1 MANINW
7 NELGQEL
14 PEAIKTK
21 TLEIAKEHD
30 INPNLA
36 LLIASGT
43 IGEAK
48 AIQLVKSALAA
59 SPDSGNR
66 NPANLETLK
75 KQYEEAKKS
84 GNVKRMVSVK
94 NAIAAAMKRV

>member
-1 MANINW
+1 
-7 NELGQEL
+7 LGQEL

-48 AIQLVKSALAA
+48 AIQLVKSALA
-59 SPDSGNR
+59 SSSESRKGNT
-66 NPANLETLK
+66 ANLDELR
-75 KQYEEAKKS
+75 KQYSEAKKS
-84 GNVKRMVSVK
+84 GNV
-94 NAIAAAMKRV
+94 NGWFH